1 MDANT
6 PPTEELLR
14 KIQELEAGHAHL
26 KHEMSKLQLSNT
38 TDPKS
43 LDNDDDDVDINSSNN
58 GSSTT
63 HHHHHHHH
71 HQQRSH
77 SVSPRRPRLSTAASR
92 RKGGGGSGLEPATV
106 WKSGNSASFRHS
118 SPLQRES
125 RGGGDSGGDGG
136 GFGGGDRGPSAV
148 NFTDKQYLNILQS
161 MGQSVHIFDLSGRI
175 IYWNRTA
182 ENLYGYSAAEALGQ
196 DAIELLIDPQD
207 FYVAHN
213 IIDRVKMGE
222 RWTGQFPAKSKIG
235 ERFSA
240 VATNTPFYDDDGTL
254 VGIICVSSDSRPF
267 QDTRVPMWGS
277 RNSDVDLSFNRPR
290 NSVTA
295 KLGLDSQQ
303 PLQAAIASKLS
314 NLATK
319 VSNKV
324 KSKMWTGENL
334 MDREGGSNDSHHSD
348 HGFSDAALSDHRED
362 VTSSGASTPRGD
374 LAPSTFGVFSHIDE
388 RSPVKPSRDSGDES
402 EGKPAIH
409 KIITSKAEQWMGKK
423 GLSWPWKGNEREGS
437 EAKTGRFAW
446 PWLQTDQ
453 DNESIQQKSPS
464 YGTKPESHASEG
476 NNKPSNNEA
485 SGSWSSS
492 MNVNS
497 TSSASSCGST
507 TSSAVNKVDLDN
519 DCLDYEILWEDLTI
533 GEQIGQGSC
542 GTVYHGL
549 WYGSDVAI
557 KVFSKQEYSD
567 DVIHSFRQEVSLMK
581 RLRHPNI
588 LLFMGAVTSPQR
600 LCIVTEFL
608 PRGSLFRLLQR
619 NTTKLDWRRRILM
632 ALDIARGMSYLHH
645 CNPPIIHRDLKSS
658 NLLVDKHWT
667 VKVGDFG
674 LSRLKH
680 ETYLTT
686 KNGKGTPQ
694 WMAPEV
700 LRNEP
705 SDEKSDVYS
714 FGVILWELATEKIP
728 WDNLNSM
735 QVIGA
740 VGFINQRLEI
750 PKDVDP
756 QWASIIES
764 CWHSDPQLRPSFQEL
779 LEILRDL
786 QRKYTIQYQA
796 SRSTAGDSSQKEL

>member
-43 LDNDDDDVDINSSNN
+43 PDNDDDVVDINSSNN

-63 HHHHHHHH
+63 HHYHHHHH

-92 RKGGGGSGLEPATV
+92 RKGGGGSGLEPATL
-106 WKSGNSASFRHS
+106 GLF
-118 SPLQRES
+118 LQMR
-125 RGGGDSGGDGG
+125 R
-136 GFGGGDRGPSAV
+136 
-148 NFTDKQYLNILQS
+148 
-161 MGQSVHIFDLSGRI
+161 
-175 IYWNRTA
+175 NRTA

-196 DAIELLIDPQD
+196 DAIELLIDPRD
-207 FYVAHN
+207 FDVAHN

-222 RWTGQFPAKSKIG
+222 RWTGQFPAKSKMG

-240 VATNTPFYDDDGTL
+240 VATNTPFYDDDATL

-277 RNSDVDLSFNRPR
+277 RNSDVDSSFNRPR

-324 KSKMWTGENL
+324 KSKMRTGENL

-362 VTSSGASTPRGD
+362 ATSSGASTPRGD

-409 KIITSKAEQWMGKK
+409 KIITSKAEQWMVKK

-453 DNESIQQKSPS
+453 DNESVQQKSPS

-507 TSSAVNKVDLDN
+507 SSSAVNKVDLDN

-549 WYGSDVAI
+549 WYGSDVAV

-567 DVIHSFRQEVSLMK
+567 DVIHSFRQEFNMIMVLMAGTLISAVLESRELLTCYGCVGITNEKTATSKYSALYGSRDFPSASLHCY
-581 RLRHPNI
+581 RVPSTVH
-588 LLFMGAVTSPQR
+588 SQ
-600 LCIVTEFL
+600 L
-608 PRGSLFRLLQR
+608 PLSIFYIRSTIGSLFRLLQR

-686 KNGKGTPQ
+686 KTGKGTPQ

-740 VGFINQRLEI
+740 VGFMNQRLEI

-764 CWHSDPQLRPSFQEL
+764 CWHSDPQCRPSFQEL